1 MYASQ
6 SMFVYAVYLITSNVS
21 AASPASSKTMSGKW
35 NRAEAQPRVG
45 VWNTLRA
52 TAALVLLTSAMLFS
66 FVSKLIGVVYLAAVA
81 TTSLL
86 CPMLLVHMQQ
96 YRTDVQGPWDVA
108 VGGVASRSRTHMRT
122 RQRSGSIP

>member
-52 TAALVLLTSAMLFS
+52 TAAAALVRVM
-66 FVSKLIGVVYLAAVA
+66 VVKAGEVGESRAAVQ
-81 TTSLL
+81 
-86 CPMLLVHMQQ
+86 P
-96 YRTDVQGPWDVA
+96 
-108 VGGVASRSRTHMRT
+108 
-122 RQRSGSIP
+122 